1 MLDIADQAD
10 VGGDAVDR
18 DTTAHRGEQVGI
30 LAGDADRI
38 RAMRVDEVDQLTTYL
53 AEQHHAGH
61 VEHLGRG
68 DPEAALEISFDAKA
82 FEHRADL
89 WAAAVHDDGLDA
101 AVAQEHHVGG
111 ERRLQP
117 VVGHRIAAVLDDDDL
132 AVHLFE
138 PRQCRREHLRLD
150 RRCQSHE
157 LYAEFSSTY
166 PWDRSVVRILA
177 RCAPTPRS
185 MVTSMSAPDRS
196 TSRAPGAPVPSMHTG
211 EPLNDTRIRSGSRV
225 TGAMPTAA
233 STRPQ
238 FASEPNSAVFT
249 RLSRATTRAAV
260 NASSSVA
267 APDTVMMI
275 RFVTPSASACSCA
288 HRSSHTCSTASSNS
302 VWLGAISLAPEAS
315 SNTVSLV
322 EQLPSTSRRSNVSA
336 VALRR
341 AWSRAAASATAS
353 VVMTVSMVA
362 SDGASMPAPLA
373 MPPTVQL
380 SLWCSATCFGTVS
393 VVMMARA
400 ASSPP
405 VSPPAISC
413 TTSVTPA
420 STSSIGSRSPISP
433 VEQTATSMAPV
444 SVPQSDSAAA
454 TASAVACVS

>member
-1 MLDIADQAD
+1 MLDIADKAKIGRNA
-10 VGGDAVDR
+10 VNGDA
-18 DTTAHRGEQVGI
+18 AAPSSEQMGV
-30 LAGDADRI
+30 LTGDPDGI
-38 RAMRVDEVDQLTTYL
+38 RAMRVDEAHQLTADL
-53 AEQHHAGH
+53 AEQHHPGDI
-61 VEHLGRG
+61 EPLGRRH
-68 DPEAALEISFDAKA
+68 PEATLEISFDAKA

-89 WAAAVHDDGLDA
+89 RAASVHHHGVDA
-101 AVAQEHHVGG
+101 TVSQEHHVGG
-111 ERRLQP
+111 ERRLQR
-117 VVGHRIAAVLDDDDL
+117 VVRHGVAAVFDDDDL
-132 AVHLFE
+132 VVQLLE
-138 PRQCRREHLRLD
+138 PRQRGGEHLGLGLGRG
-150 RRCQSHE
+150 RHE

-166 PWDRSVVRILA
+166 PWDRSVVRMLA
-177 RCAPTPRS
+177 RSAPTPRS
-185 MVTSMSAPDRS
+185 TVTSISAPDRS
-196 TSRAPGAPVPSMHTG
+196 TSRAPGAPTLSMHTG
-211 EPLNDTRIRSGSRV
+211 EPLNDTLIRSASSV
-225 TGAMPTAA
+225 TGAMPIAA

-238 FASEPNSAVFT
+238 FASEPNSAVLT

-267 APDTVMMI
+267 APVTVMMI

-380 SLWCSATCFGTVS
+380 SLWCNATCFGTVS

-413 TTSVTPA
+413 TISVTPA
-420 STSSIGSRSPISP
+420 STLSIGSRSPISP